1 MRFRRLHA
9 SLLAAAAFASCPSAG
24 FAQDGDGAT
33 SSMPVAAAA
42 ADTVSELREL
52 SIEELANIEVRSASK
67 QAEPLQ
73 RAPTSLYVI
82 TEDDILRSAATALP
96 EVLRLAPNL
105 QVQRLDGRLYAVSAR
120 GFNGYESSNKLL
132 VLMDGRSIYTPL
144 HAGVFW
150 ELHSPLLEDLKQ
162 IEVIS
167 GPGGTLYGPNAVN
180 GVVSIVSKDAR
191 DTIGGLVRGTA
202 GPDERTLA
210 ARYGVALGST
220 GALRVYANGFDRE
233 NLPPVGAVDF
243 DDAFKGWQAGF
254 RADFG
259 GGADHVTVQ
268 GDVFDNQ
275 LDTGAGDG
283 NKGHNILAR
292 WRHELGEGEAF
303 QVQAY
308 YDDFER
314 RFTLVTDALKT
325 FDLEAQYNG
334 RFGAHELLVGAGMR
348 TTRDR
353 FVNNLNP
360 FVLDPVSRRL
370 WVLNAFVQD
379 RFAVSPTFDVIAGL
393 KVERSSFSGVE
404 FLPNL
409 RLAWHPNE
417 RNLLWAAVSR
427 AVRTPSRIDRQLV
440 ALPLLAQATDF
451 ESEKLIAI
459 EGGYRGQI
467 GTSTSLSLSVFFNLY
482 DDVRTTEFTG
492 NPFPIRLRNNLKGH
506 TYGIEAWAN
515 RQLTPWWRM
524 SVGLATVSKRFRL
537 KDGAVDLANRASLG
551 MDPDVQVIARSQM
564 DFTRRL
570 SLDVSGRAMD
580 DLGTTGRGGY
590 VEADARLAW
599 RASEAVELYVAGTN
613 LLHDSH
619 VESVDPGR
627 AQRVERSVYAGT
639 RLRF

>member
-9 SLLAAAAFASCPSAG
+9 SLLAAAAFASCPDAAW
-24 FAQDGDGAT
+24 AQPAEK
-33 SSMPVAAAA
+33 AAAPE
-42 ADTVSELREL
+42 TVTELREL
-52 SIEELANIEVRSASK
+52 SIEQLANIEVRSASK

-73 RAPTSLYVI
+73 RAATSLYVI
-82 TEDDILRSAATALP
+82 TEEDILRSPATSLP

-105 QVQRLDGRLYAVSAR
+105 QVQRLDGRQYAVSAR
-120 GFNGYESSNKLL
+120 GFNGYETSNKLL

-150 ELHSPLLEDLKQ
+150 ELHSPLLEDLRQ

-191 DTIGGLVRGTA
+191 DTIGGLVRGTMGA
-202 GPDERTLA
+202 NERTLG
-210 ARYGVALGST
+210 ARYGVALGAN
-220 GALRVYANGFDRE
+220 GALRVSANAFDRE
-233 NLPPVGAVDF
+233 NLPPVGATDPN
-243 DDAFKGWQAGF
+243 DRFKGWQAGF

-259 GGADHVTVQ
+259 GGATHVTLQ
-268 GDVFDNQ
+268 GDVFDNS
-275 LDTGAGDG
+275 LALGAGDG

-292 WRHELGEGEAF
+292 LTHDLGEGDAI

-314 RFTLVTDALKT
+314 QFTLVTDALKT
-325 FDLEAQYNG
+325 FDVEAQYNG
-334 RFGAHELLVGAGMR
+334 RRGRHELVVGAGLR

-353 FVNNLNP
+353 FVNNLNQ

-370 WVLNAFVQD
+370 WVWNAFVQD
-379 RFAVSPTFDVIAGL
+379 RFALSTTFDIIAGL
-393 KVERSSFSGVE
+393 KVERSSLSGVE
-404 FLPNL
+404 LLPNL
-409 RLAWHPNE
+409 RFAWHPNE
-417 RNLLWAAVSR
+417 RNLVWAAVAR

-440 ALPLLAQATDF
+440 ALPLLAQNPQF

-459 EGGYRGQI
+459 EGGYRGQF
-467 GTSTSLSLSVFFNLY
+467 GASTSLSLSAFYNLY
-482 DDVRTTEFTG
+482 DDIRTTEFTG
-492 NPFPIRLRNNLKGH
+492 NPLPIQLRNSLKGH

-515 RQLTPWWRM
+515 QQLTPWWRM
-524 SVGLATVSKRFRL
+524 SVGVATVAKNFRL

-551 MDPDVQVIARSQM
+551 MDPDVQLVARSQL
-564 DFTRRL
+564 DFTPRL
-570 SLDVSGRAMD
+570 SLDLFARAMD

-599 RASEAVELYVAGTN
+599 RATDAIELFVAGTS
-613 LLHDSH
+613 LLHDTH
-619 VESVDPGR
+619 VESVDPSR
-627 AQRVERSVYAGT
+627 AQRVEHSLFAGT